1 MNQSVHRFAGNS
13 GSFSRDGQHSTPC
26 RAAVRRSGVL
36 RVFTLIELM
45 VVISIIA
52 ILASLLLPALR
63 QAKDK
68 AQQVNCVNTIKQI
81 GTVFLMYCSDND
93 EWLIPAYINT
103 DPRPAWYQ
111 KGFDCCP
118 EVFSKAQTGGISTA
132 SNPVCPGMKE
142 PANTAGYGG
151 YTVTRAVGCRA
162 IAGGGVVYIEGAYSR
177 IGEFRKPDVTLWAC
191 DGYNACVGVNSW
203 LWNTTD
209 PLYLTE
215 KPYFRHQLG
224 LNVLFFDGHVD
235 YRKYGPSSIVK
246 WTKAV
251 T

>member
-1 MNQSVHRFAGNS
+1 
-13 GSFSRDGQHSTPC
+13 
-26 RAAVRRSGVL
+26 
-36 RVFTLIELM
+36 M

-52 ILASLLLPALR
+52 ILASLLLPALNT
-63 QAKDK
+63 AKDR
-68 AQQVNCVNTIKQI
+68 AQQINCVTTIKQI
-81 GTVFLMYCSDND
+81 GTVFLIYCGDND

-103 DPRPAWYQ
+103 DLRPAWYQ
-111 KGFDCCP
+111 KGWDCAP
-118 EVFSKAQTGGISTA
+118 DVFSKAQTGGTSTA

-162 IAGGGVVYIEGAYSR
+162 IAAGGAVFIEGAYSR
-177 IGEFRKPDVTLWAC
+177 IGEFRKPDATLWAC

-209 PLYLTE
+209 LLYLDQ
-215 KPYFRHQLG
+215 KPYFRHQHG

-246 WTKAV
+246 WTKAG